1 MSKDLAIYKQ
11 GLRYELPLSE
21 DKPQLLSDTEK
32 ATFHIQGLPAAIRLS
47 LEEDKITYECNGLT
61 GELSDGVALG
71 DVSFY
76 RLAETYQ
83 IFDLLDKQEIYISQK
98 SGSDFC
104 LENADVEAVLQRVE
118 TNWQLTLLAG
128 SLYVNNVQL
137 ITETIQLSFGD
148 ELSFGNVFSS
158 FSETKFGLKDQ

>member
-1 MSKDLAIYKQ
+1 M
-11 GLRYELPLSE
+11 
-21 DKPQLLSDTEK
+21 
-32 ATFHIQGLPAAIRLS
+32 
-47 LEEDKITYECNGLT
+47 T

-137 ITETIQLSFGD
+137 TTETIQLSFGD
-148 ELSFGNVFSS
+148 ELSFGNIFSN